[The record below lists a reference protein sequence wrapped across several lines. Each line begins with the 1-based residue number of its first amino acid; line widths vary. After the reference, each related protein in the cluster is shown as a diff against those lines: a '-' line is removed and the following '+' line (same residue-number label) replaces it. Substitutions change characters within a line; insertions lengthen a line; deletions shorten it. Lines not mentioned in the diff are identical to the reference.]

1 MRSAKLK
8 LAIAAVAGV
17 AAIWGCATTGG
28 GGGGGMGAK
37 SADGIPL
44 GSAGPN
50 AVQPL
55 PDRPR
60 FGKPVS
66 EADLAAW
73 NIDIRTSDGAGLPP
87 GRGTATEGAKVYAA
101 KCVACHGAE
110 AKGGSV
116 YGTMVGGIGS
126 MTQNP
131 RILTPGSM
139 YPYAPIL
146 FDYIR
151 RSMPMDRPQSLTA
164 NEVYA
169 LSAYLLNLNGLVP
182 QDAVMDAQS
191 LPKVQMPNRNAF
203 MIDDRPDAQAV
214 RCMNDCK

>member
-1 MRSAKLK
+1 MQSAKLK
-8 LAIAAVAGV
+8 LVVAAIAGA

-28 GGGGGMGAK
+28 GDGMTAK
-37 SADGIPL
+37 TAEGIPL
-44 GSAGPN
+44 GTTGPH

-60 FGKPVS
+60 FGKAIS
-66 EADLAAW
+66 EADVAAW
-73 NIDIRTSDGAGLPP
+73 NIDIRTKDGLGLPP
-87 GRGTATEGAKVYAA
+87 GRGSVADGAKIYAQ
-101 KCVACHGAE
+101 KCAACHGAD
-110 AKGGSV
+110 AKGGPV
-116 YGTMVGGIGS
+116 YGTMVGGMGS

-191 LPKVQMPNRNAF
+191 LTKVQMPNRNGF
-203 MIDDRPDAQAV
+203 LIDDRPDARAV